1 MSVELKNEYKKLR
14 SDELYSGEYLT
25 VATVQADYS
34 LSATE
39 HVILKNQWVSIYGWA
54 LNVGFATFGYFL
66 SILPKVLAYLENP
79 ESPSVAKGE
88 WIALAFGCAAVLV
101 LCLVGWCWPNDRK
114 KLLKTI
120 DEHFAKAPKSRQ
132 RVRG

>member
-1 MSVELKNEYKKLR
+1 MTVEQKDAFKSL
-14 SDELYSGEYLT
+14 DAGDLYSGEYLS

-66 SILPKVLAYLENP
+66 SILPKLLAYLEN
-79 ESPSVAKGE
+79 SANPSVAKGE
-88 WIALAFGCAAVLV
+88 WIALAFGSVAVVV
-101 LCLVGWCWPNDRK
+101 LCLVGSCWPNDRK
-114 KLLKTI
+114 KLLKAI